1 MCSIIGCNGL
11 GSGPQ
16 RPAYEK
22 FSSRRGGNFLFGRMD
37 EASRNIIFA
46 IEDRIPFV
54 HYKKV
59 ILEFLEGWN
68 SAVYRR
74 KRYREQFLDTDS
86 IFNNKRHELE

>member
-1 MCSIIGCNGL
+1 MSLYLSTNDHI
-11 GSGPQ
+11 
-16 RPAYEK
+16 
-22 FSSRRGGNFLFGRMD
+22 
-37 EASRNIIFA
+37 